1 MCVCLLRYRGRNK
14 EKGRGAYNKLLTQH
28 WHLEGDCQQS
38 FTHTQRKGA
47 GNNER
52 DCQKSEKVKTD
63 GWLTL
68 TGRWTR
74 SKHKLEWGDNLSTA
88 RQSQTV
94 RQKEWKEG
102 RRRGI
107 SSEWFHR
114 QRCVSRDLSSER
126 LLTLNLPTAVRWAT
140 WKVKLYW
147 TNDNTS
153 VHFCSSVH
161 PKTNWFHVFL

>member
-1 MCVCLLRYRGRNK
+1 MCVRVYLDTEEDIK
-14 EKGRGAYNKLLTQH
+14 EKGRGTYSKLLTQH

-38 FTHTQRKGA
+38 STHTQTEEGA

-63 GWLTL
+63 SWLTL

-74 SKHKLEWGDNLSTA
+74 SKHKLECRDNLSTPH
-88 RQSQTV
+88 QSQTV

-102 RRRGI
+102 GEGLAL
-107 SSEWFHR
+107 SDFTDSA
-114 QRCVSRDLSSER
+114 VDLSSER
-126 LLTLNLPTAVRWAT
+126 TLTLNLPTAVRWVT

-147 TNDNTS
+147 TNNNKT

-161 PKTNWFHVFL
+161 PKTNWFHVCL